1 MSATQ
6 IRNLL
11 IVLASVAVIAIGV
24 VVWLAQSG
32 NEAVVAP
39 PVVAPEPAAEV
50 LPEPVVVPEPEVV
63 EPEPA
68 PIEPE
73 PQPEPEPVVEPE
85 PAPEPKIFDFELPP
99 LENSDASLL
108 QALQQKIVS
117 KSIGLLVDE
126 ALIEQFVATVD
137 SISRGQLTYNQLPV
151 ERPVGRYKVIEAEG
165 KLYGSTANI
174 ARYQPYLDL
183 MTAMPREHWIAFYQ
197 HIYPLLQQAYE
208 QLGYPDQS
216 FHDVMLKAIERL
228 LAAPKP
234 GSSIELVQPHVM
246 YEYADETLQELAPAD
261 KLMTR
266 LGPNLNQKVRL
277 LLAGLQQ
284 PLAQWQPN

>member
-11 IVLASVAVIAIGV
+11 IALAAVAVVAIGV
-24 VVWLAQSG
+24 VAWLAKSG

-39 PVVAPEPAAEV
+39 LDVTPEPAVEV
-50 LPEPVVVPEPEVV
+50 LPEPIVVPEPDVVEPEPQPVVV

-68 PIEPE
+68 PM
-73 PQPEPEPVVEPE
+73 PEPEP
-85 PAPEPKIFDFELPP
+85 EPKVFDFELPP
-99 LENSDASLL
+99 LASSDATLL
-108 QALQQKIVS
+108 EALQQKIVS

-126 ALIEQFVATVD
+126 ALIEHFVASVD
-137 SISRGQLTYNQLPV
+137 ALSRGQITYNLLPV

-183 MTAMPREHWIAFYQ
+183 MTAMPREHWLAFYQ
-197 HIYPLLQQAYE
+197 HVYPLLQQAYE
-208 QLGYPDQS
+208 QLGYPDQA
-216 FHDVMLKAIERL
+216 FHGVFLQAIERL
-228 LAAPKP
+228 LATPKP
-234 GSSIELVQPHVM
+234 GPSIELEQPHVM
-246 YEYADETLQELAPAD
+246 YEYADEALQNLTPAD

-266 LGPNLNQKVRL
+266 LGPNLNGKVRL
-277 LLAGLQQ
+277 LLSGLQQ
-284 PLAQWQPN
+284 PLQEWQPN